1 MAVCREDAGG
11 AGGDARRA
19 GDALCGPH
27 LRQRGAIAVQLRCYC
42 SRIAALL
49 RLYCGSIAAARRAG
63 DARCGP
69 HLRQ

>member
-27 LRQRGAIAVQLRCYC
+27 LRQRGAIAAIAVLLLLYC
-42 SRIAALL
+42 GTIAALL
-49 RLYCGSIAAARRAG
+49 QRCYSLFAVLLQLYCSAIA
-63 DARCGP
+63 
-69 HLRQ
+69 